1 MSESKHSVTYF
12 GFRGRGEPI
21 RVAFQLAGMEFD
33 NKTVTGAEFG
43 AAKADGSLPYGSL
56 PVFTPAGSDVVYGQ
70 SNAILRY
77 VGKLTG
83 HYPEDP
89 LEALLVDEV
98 LDAVEETIGLLAPTF
113 SMGDEEKIAARQAL
127 LEGAFGKKLAQINA
141 RFALNAD
148 SVYLGT
154 SLTIAELKVS
164 ELVNWIL
171 SGNLDGIPAETI
183 TGGDY
188 PALAALHADVEAK
201 RTAALPAEE

>member
-1 MSESKHSVTYF
+1 M
-12 GFRGRGEPI
+12 
-21 RVAFQLAGMEFD
+21 
-33 NKTVTGAEFG
+33 GAEFG

-56 PVFTPAGSDVVYGQ
+56 PVFTPAGSDMVYGQ

-83 HYPEDP
+83 LYPEDP
-89 LEALLVDEV
+89 LEALLVDE
-98 LDAVEETIGLLAPTF
+98 LMDAV
-113 SMGDEEKIAARQAL
+113 
-127 LEGAFGKKLAQINA
+127 EGAFGKKLSQINA

-148 SVYLGT
+148 SVYLGN

-171 SGNLDGIPAETI
+171 SGNLDGIPPETI

-201 RTAALPAEE
+201 RVAALPSEE